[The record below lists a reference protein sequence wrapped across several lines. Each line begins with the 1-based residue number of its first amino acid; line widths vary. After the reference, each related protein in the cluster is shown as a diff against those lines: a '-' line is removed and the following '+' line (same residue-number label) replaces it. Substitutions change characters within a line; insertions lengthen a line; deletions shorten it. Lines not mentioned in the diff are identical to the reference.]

1 MIVRD
6 WLAAAALSRPQA
18 PALTWE
24 TGTLTFVEL
33 NQQVGR
39 WAARLAATG
48 IRKGDHVGLLA
59 STHADAA
66 SVIFALARLGAI
78 LVPLNTRLTPEE
90 LSYQI
95 DKARCAVVLAD
106 SRHHASLPAASGET
120 RIIRLEDLVGQPAPL
135 KDSDLDGLYDFQA
148 TQAIV
153 FTSGTTGKPKGAQIT
168 FGNHYFSAMGSAA
181 RIGVLPQDR
190 WLVCLPLYHVGGLA
204 ILFRSLLYNT
214 VSALM
219 DAGGGFQPADI
230 MRRIAQEP
238 VTLVSLVPTM
248 LWRMLD
254 AGFTDPAHLRLI
266 LLGGAAT
273 SVELIER
280 SRRLHLP
287 IVTTYGMTEAASQ
300 VATLL
305 PEGVYTRPG
314 SVGQPLMFT
323 QVEIV
328 RPDGSSAVT
337 DEIGEI
343 VVSGPTVM
351 RGYFDEQDDQKL
363 ADGRLHTGDLGYLDA
378 EGALWVVQRRS
389 DLIVSGGENIYPAEV
404 EQILRQHPE
413 VADVCVVGIADAE
426 WGQKPAA
433 AVVRTEASDLTEA
446 DLIAYARS
454 RMAGY
459 KVPRQYRFV
468 DALPVTA
475 SGKVQR
481 TAVQKLFAAA
491 NSSD

>member
-1 MIVRD
+1 M
-6 WLAAAALSRPQA
+6 
-18 PALTWE
+18 
-24 TGTLTFVEL
+24 
-33 NQQVGR
+33 
-39 WAARLAATG
+39 
-48 IRKGDHVGLLA
+48 
-59 STHADAA
+59 
-66 SVIFALARLGAI
+66 
-78 LVPLNTRLTPEE
+78 
-90 LSYQI
+90 
-95 DKARCAVVLAD
+95 
-106 SRHHASLPAASGET
+106 
-120 RIIRLEDLVGQPAPL
+120 
-135 KDSDLDGLYDFQA
+135 
-148 TQAIV
+148 
-153 FTSGTTGKPKGAQIT
+153 
-168 FGNHYFSAMGSAA
+168 
-181 RIGVLPQDR
+181 
-190 WLVCLPLYHVGGLA
+190 
-204 ILFRSLLYNT
+204 
-214 VSALM
+214 
-219 DAGGGFQPADI
+219 
-230 MRRIAQEP
+230 
-238 VTLVSLVPTM
+238 
-248 LWRMLD
+248 
-254 AGFTDPAHLRLI
+254 
-266 LLGGAAT
+266 
-273 SVELIER
+273 IER

-337 DEIGEI
+337 NEIGEI

-378 EGALWVVQRRS
+378 EGALWVIQRRS

-413 VADVCVVGIADAE
+413 VADVCVVGITDAE

-481 TAVQKLFAAA
+481 AAVQKLFAAA